1 MAGENEGSLSPLLP
15 RDRQVARPQKMQD
28 CYFYK
33 ENPFAFIFKKFKTD
47 EATEL
52 FNLPCSH

>member
-1 MAGENEGSLSPLLP
+1 MVGENEGSLSPLLP

-28 CYFYK
+28 FHFYK

-47 EATEL
+47 KVTGL
-52 FNLPCSH
+52 LNLLCSH